1 MKSSE
6 LITFCDP
13 IAVQGVL
20 PGDLKSLRLDSRSVK
35 PGDVFIA
42 ISGTKTDGH
51 NYLKQAVNNGA
62 AALIVEQDVDPI
74 GDTAILRVNDTRTLL
89 SPLAQRFAGD
99 PASKLRIIGVTGTN
113 GKTTVATL
121 VYQAL
126 RGLQRKT
133 ALLGTVTKIIND
145 RKIES
150 LLTTSDPIELAD
162 DMQQMVDAGCEFL
175 VMEVSSHALI
185 QKRVHSIPF
194 EVAAFTNLSHDHLDY
209 HETMEGYASAKQILF
224 NELDRT
230 AWAVVNADA
239 PYAEFMVKNTEAKKL
254 DFSFEGKGLFQAI
267 IWTMSPKGSLIEVEG
282 IEINTPLTGR
292 FNAVNVVQALLICTA
307 LGFDGKKVAEQIEKA
322 PGAEGRM
329 EKVNP
334 DRGGKDQP
342 VVIVDYAHTPDALK
356 NVASTLAEVKESD
369 QTLTIVF
376 GCGGD
381 RDRNKRPEMAAI
393 AETYGDNIVVTS
405 DNPRTEEPDAI
416 IDEIEGGFSDQ
427 AEFIRETDRKEA
439 IRKSILEAGNQTI
452 VLIAG
457 KGHETYQEINGE
469 RHHFDDREIALEA
482 LIEFNRNF
490 KNREA

>member
-13 IAVQGVL
+13 ISVQGVL
-20 PGDLKSLRLDSRSVK
+20 PGDVKFLRLDSRAVK

-42 ISGTKTDGH
+42 VSGTKTDGH
-51 NYLKQAVNNGA
+51 NYISSAIENGA
-62 AALIVEQDVDPI
+62 AAVIVEKDIEHNSNV
-74 GDTAILRVNDTRTLL
+74 ALLKVADTRSLL
-89 SPLAQRFAGD
+89 APLAQRFAGD
-99 PASKLRIIGVTGTN
+99 PAKKLRIIGITGTN

-121 VYQAL
+121 VYQTL
-126 RGLQRKT
+126 RGLQRKC

-150 LLTTSDPIELAD
+150 LLTTSDPIELAN
-162 DMQQMVDAGCEFL
+162 DMQQMVEAGCEFL
-175 VMEVSSHALI
+175 VMEVSSHALV

-209 HETMEGYASAKQILF
+209 HESMEGYASAKQILF

-230 AWAVVNADA
+230 SWAVVNADA
-239 PYAEFMVKNTEAKKL
+239 PYSDFMVKNTEAKRL

-267 IWTMSPKGSLIEVEG
+267 IWTMSPQGSLIEVEG
-282 IEINTPLTGR
+282 IEFNTPLTGR

-307 LGFDGKKVAEQIEKA
+307 LGFDGKKAGEQIEKA

-342 VVIVDYAHTPDALK
+342 VIIVDYAHTPDALK
-356 NVASTLAEVKESD
+356 NVASTLAEVKEKN
-369 QTLTIVF
+369 QKLTILF

-381 RDRNKRPEMAAI
+381 RDRKKRPEMAAI
-393 AETYGDNIVVTS
+393 AEEFGDLIYVTS
-405 DNPRTEEPDAI
+405 DNPRTEDPESI
-416 IDEIEGGFSDQ
+416 IREIEEGFSKS
-427 AEFIRETDRKEA
+427 AAYHSITDRKEA
-439 IRKSILEAGNQTI
+439 IRKSILESDIKTI
-452 VLIAG
+452 ILIAG

-469 RHHFDDREIALEA
+469 RIHFDDREVAREVLD
-482 LIEFNRNF
+482 EFNRNF
-490 KNREA
+490 KTRGN